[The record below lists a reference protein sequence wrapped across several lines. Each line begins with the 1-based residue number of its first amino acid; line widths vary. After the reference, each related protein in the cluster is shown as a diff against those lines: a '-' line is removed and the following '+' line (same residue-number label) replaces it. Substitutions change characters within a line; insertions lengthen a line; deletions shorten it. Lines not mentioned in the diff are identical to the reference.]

1 MCYPQKFNI
10 FNLRIFTYVK
20 MVYYLDE
27 KLILYK
33 GLNIV
38 ANYVEYQRIEEKKK
52 NLNIW
57 IRLNAHIFIAQLNS
71 SISNENI
78 KSVSII
84 INMKHQYNC
93 LLQQKVNQT

>member
-52 NLNIW
+52 
-57 IRLNAHIFIAQLNS
+57 
-71 SISNENI
+71 
-78 KSVSII
+78 KS
-84 INMKHQYNC
+84 
-93 LLQQKVNQT
+93 